1 LKAELDGSAPAPFPQ
16 SAQYQKAFKEEKDP
30 GAEPEEDEKTKK
42 KEKTNQKNKR
52 QM

>member
-30 GAEPEEDEKTKK
+30 GGRFAR
-42 KEKTNQKNKR
+42 NLRLNR
-52 QM
+52 QF